1 MIERPL
7 IDKLYKENILV
18 INKQSDGTFLL
29 TEGCNEHYSVKLTKD
44 ELSQL
49 GTELIA
55 MAADTSMDTG
65 TALKMVIKL
74 AKYFVAEGSDT
85 PEEVAKQIEAIEVV
99 SGIQYSNPHY

>member
-1 MIERPL
+1 M

-18 INKQSDGTFLL
+18 IKRESDGTFLL
-29 TEGCNEHYSVKLTKD
+29 KEGHTGHYSVKLTKD

-55 MAADTSMDTG
+55 MAADTSMDAG
-65 TALKMVIKL
+65 TALKMVIKM

-99 SGIQYSNPHY
+99 SGISYSNPHY